1 MRTQKLKGSGQAIK
15 KCHSFT
21 ETHCK
26 REASDLIRI
35 MWVNLEFN
43 GEQKGFVK
51 TKSLENFE
59 ASNIWKSVG
68 NDYIFRI
75 QGQVND

>member
-1 MRTQKLKGSGQAIK
+1 MAKQLRNVTALLKLIAKERHQIW
-15 KCHSFT
+15 F
-21 ETHCK
+21 
-26 REASDLIRI
+26 RI

-51 TKSLENFE
+51 TKSLENFK

>member
-1 MRTQKLKGSGQAIK
+1 
-15 KCHSFT
+15 
-21 ETHCK
+21 
-26 REASDLIRI
+26 
-35 MWVNLEFN
+35 MWVDLEFN

-51 TKSLENFE
+51 TKSLENFK